1 MQMQR
6 RAAVLHSLEA
16 LIYFSM
22 LGFNMKAFAFAV
34 IVVVYTLL
42 STSTASG
49 KRALSTTSN
58 VQDSVAGL

>member
-1 MQMQR
+1 
-6 RAAVLHSLEA
+6 
-16 LIYFSM
+16 M
-22 LGFNMKAFAFAV
+22 LGFNMKAFAVTV
-34 IVVVYTLL
+34 IVVVYALL